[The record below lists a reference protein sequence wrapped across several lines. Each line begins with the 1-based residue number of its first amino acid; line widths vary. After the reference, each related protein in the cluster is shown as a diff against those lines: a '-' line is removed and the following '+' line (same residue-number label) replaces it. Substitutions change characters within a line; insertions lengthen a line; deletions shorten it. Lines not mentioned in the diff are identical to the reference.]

1 MKQAALHLLTN
12 IEDLAVELKLHIEE
26 ADNGSK
32 TAQRTMSK
40 ASFRLVRNATAIKN
54 IIKELKPYGKKF

>member
-1 MKQAALHLLTN
+1 MKQALQHLLTN
-12 IEDLAVELKLHIEE
+12 IEDLSVELKLHIEE
-26 ADNGSK
+26 AENGCK
-32 TAQRTMSK
+32 TAQKTMSK

>member
-1 MKQAALHLLTN
+1 MKQTALHLISN
-12 IEDLAVELKLHIEE
+12 IEDLIVELKLHIEE

-40 ASFRLVRNATAIKN
+40 ASFRLVRNATAFKN
-54 IIKELKPYGKKF
+54 IIKDLKPYGKKF